1 MIENKIIKN
10 IIEKSQMKI
19 AVSKFQMEDIKMIK
33 KTNLNKL
40 IAMFTLTIG
49 MTAGLVYA
57 GNIAYEKIWKEPEA
71 YKISDELTQ
80 EEKDACISEEEA
92 EKIGNSYL
100 KKIGFN
106 EQTIQS
112 LGLRKDWFS
121 QENIWD
127 MSSEKV
133 TLRIDGK
140 TGDIKSVNI
149 PTWEYSIPYNYGISR
164 EQAREVAKELL
175 ERYKPENDNS
185 EYELISLKRNNE
197 QDEEAYIWYADFY
210 KKYNDLINPV
220 ERISIGWIPTINALY
235 SLNIEKNVYE
245 NNEQKVSQE
254 EAIKIAIDKDKEIET
269 KKNIK
274 TTRAQI
280 RIKQMNENVYLRE
293 NFKEEYE
300 KGTINMEKTGENT
313 YKYKDNAVFYKTIER
328 VRNVWCVVIQY
339 DMDDKYVGS
348 AFTYYID
355 STTGE
360 IIGGQRGDDFYSENM
375 LKNDPNNVIKK

>member
-1 MIENKIIKN
+1 MMENKIIKN

-19 AVSKFQMEDIKMIK
+19 AVSKFQVEDIKMIK

>member
-1 MIENKIIKN
+1 MMENKIIKN

-19 AVSKFQMEDIKMIK
+19 AVSKFQVEDIKMIK

-71 YKISDELTQ
+71 YKISGELTQ

-92 EKIGNSYL
+92 EEIGNSYL
-100 KKIGFN
+100 KKIGFS

-175 ERYKPENDNS
+175 ERYKPESDNS

-254 EAIKIAIDKDKEIET
+254 EAIKIAIDKDKKIET

-274 TTRAQI
+274 YTKAQI

-313 YKYKDNAVFYKTIER
+313 YKYKDDAVFYKTIER

-339 DMDDKYVGS
+339 DIDDEYVGS